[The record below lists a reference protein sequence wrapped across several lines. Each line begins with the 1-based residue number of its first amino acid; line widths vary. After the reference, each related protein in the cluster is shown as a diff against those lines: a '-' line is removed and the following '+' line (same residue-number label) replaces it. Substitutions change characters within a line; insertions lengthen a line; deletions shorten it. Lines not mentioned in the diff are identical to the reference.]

1 MKAVYVTLFQGFESP
16 ASVHCHEHHS
26 KRRDIAI
33 RTKTR
38 KSICRKC
45 HNIVFAKYTLDIDVT
60 SSVIIVLV
68 MNMEELKTINEVCK
82 MLDMTSR
89 TIRYY
94 EQLQLIT
101 TVRESKTAPRRL
113 DAENIERL
121 RKIRFLRKL
130 GLTLDEITE
139 VIDSDKKATEL
150 IIRKKAAMKA
160 EINELVERVNLLT
173 EVMAAAEQGENIY
186 ATEKRLSFPPDH
198 EEMKRI
204 AGECTKLIMERRFE
218 ELQGYLDE
226 DMRQMPPG
234 FFEVGWNVHIKPC
247 GEFVSIGEQN
257 IVADTVINRLHFE
270 KQDVAICIE
279 VHAGIVTGMFLQYC
293 KE

>member
-1 MKAVYVTLFQGFESP
+1 MNMY
-16 ASVHCHEHHS
+16 
-26 KRRDIAI
+26 DM
-33 RTKTR
+33 
-38 KSICRKC
+38 KSITAVCRLLG
-45 HNIVFAKYTLDIDVT
+45 I
-60 SSVIIVLV
+60 
-68 MNMEELKTINEVCK
+68 
-82 MLDMTSR
+82 TSR

-94 EQLQLIT
+94 EQLGLIK
-101 TVRESKTAPRRL
+101 TVRKSNTAPRQL
-113 DAENIERL
+113 DMETIERL
-121 RKIRFLRKL
+121 RKICFLRKL
-130 GLTLDEITE
+130 GMGLDEIAE
-139 VIDSDKKATEL
+139 VINSDEKATEL

-186 ATEKRLSFPPDH
+186 ETEKRLSLPPDH

-204 AGECTKLIMERRFE
+204 AGECIKLILERRFE
-218 ELQGYLDE
+218 ELHNYLDE

-247 GEFVSIGEQN
+247 GAFVSIGEQS

-270 KQDVAICIE
+270 KQDIAILIE
-279 VHAGIVTGMFLQYC
+279 VHAGIVTGMLLQYC